1 MSSFSIKIPLK
12 SAEYIW
18 NVPIDTD
25 IENNGVMTFDQ
36 TTDTIKFTTKSIQ
49 TIDIP
54 SLDII
59 SLDTEYSILDNV
71 TIPSTY
77 ILDDG
82 KEGQIKNI
90 TAINKTTAN
99 IQTLRGTTIVSPEVS
114 REMMYY
120 NNQWNMINKQPD
132 IYNWFV
138 TVQQGNKLI
147 GATSATGQY
156 QGWAVALSAD
166 GNTLAIGSKGVPTTG
181 ATWIFT
187 RSGSSWT
194 QQGDKLV
201 GTGNTGSSTQGFSVA
216 LSADGNTLAVGG
228 TSDASNTG
236 ATWIFTRS
244 NGSWTQQ
251 GNKLVG
257 ATSAT
262 GQYQGTSVA
271 LSADGNTLAVGGTG
285 DNTNVGA
292 TWIFTR
298 SNGVWSPQA
307 KKVGDGYTGASLQGT
322 SVSLS
327 ADGNTLAVGGTGDD
341 NHVGAT
347 WIFTRTNG
355 VWSPQGDKLLGETVV
370 AGQYQGTSVSLSA
383 DGNTL
388 AVGGNGDTTNTGATW
403 IWTRSNGVWSQQG
416 SKLVGTTSATG
427 QYQGN
432 SVSLSADGNTL
443 AIGGYG
449 DTGLIGATWIW
460 TRTSSSWTQQGSKL
474 VGTTSVAFQQQGYS
488 VSLSADG
495 NTLAIGGY
503 GDGVENDTGATW
515 IFI

>member
-18 NVPIDTD
+18 NIPIDTD

-36 TTDTIKFTTKSIQ
+36 TTNTIKFVTNSIQ
-49 TIDIP
+49 TIDTSP
-54 SLDII
+54 LDII
-59 SLDTEYSILDNV
+59 SLDTEYSILNNTTV
-71 TIPSTY
+71 PSTY

-90 TAINKTTAN
+90 TAINKTIAN
-99 IQTLRGTTIVSPEVS
+99 IQTLRGTTIASPEVL

-138 TVQQGNKLI
+138 TVQQGNKLV
-147 GATSATGQY
+147 GTGYTGFY

-166 GNTLAIGSKGVPTTG
+166 GNTLAIGGYGDNNDIG

-201 GTGNTGSSTQGFSVA
+201 GTGYIGTSFQGLSVA

-228 TSDASNTG
+228 ANDNSITG

-244 NGSWTQQ
+244 NGIWSQQ
-251 GNKLVG
+251 GSKLVG
-257 ATSAT
+257 T
-262 GQYQGTSVA
+262 TSVA
-271 LSADGNTLAVGGTG
+271 
-285 DNTNVGA
+285 
-292 TWIFTR
+292 F
-298 SNGVWSPQA
+298 
-307 KKVGDGYTGASLQGT
+307 
-322 SVSLS
+322 
-327 ADGNTLAVGGTGDD
+327 
-341 NHVGAT
+341 
-347 WIFTRTNG
+347 
-355 VWSPQGDKLLGETVV
+355 
-370 AGQYQGTSVSLSA
+370 QYQGTSVSLSA

-388 AVGGNGDTTNTGATW
+388 AVGGIGDDAFIGATW
-403 IWTRSNGVWSQQG
+403 IWTRSGSSWTQQGDKLVGAGYIGTSFQGTSVSLSADGNTLAVGGYEDNNYIGATWIFTRTGITWSPQGSKLVGTTSAINQYQGISVSLSADGNTLAVGGSGDNNDIGATWIWTRSGNSWFQQG
-416 SKLVGTTSATG
+416 SKLVGTTSAIN
-427 QYQGN
+427 QYQGWSVSLSADGN
-432 SVSLSADGNTL
+432 TLAVGGYGDNNYIGATWIWTRSNGSWSQQESKLVGTTSAINQYQGTSVSLSADGNTL

-449 DTGLIGATWIW
+449 D
-460 TRTSSSWTQQGSKL
+460 
-474 VGTTSVAFQQQGYS
+474 
-488 VSLSADG
+488 
-495 NTLAIGGY
+495 N
-503 GDGVENDTGATW
+503 NDIGATW